1 MAATVTNTSSQTL
14 PEYKNPPV
22 NEVVCGILFETI
34 KQFLVPHFGLLWEK
48 FRAEFPRCRHVD
60 PLMPVIEGPTRPQPD
75 SVLSEVPLPRIWFL
89 HDDGRI
95 IQVQRDRF
103 HHNWRKLKPTDEYP
117 RYKTV
122 FPMFQAH
129 LDTFREFL
137 KEHDLGE
144 ITPRQYE
151 MTYVNII
158 PQGEGWEKEDDIHK
172 VFPDFNW
179 GRIKDRFLPIPVSVD
194 WQTHFALPE
203 GAGRL
208 NIKIQSAVRIADK
221 QRLLRLEI
229 TARGIG
235 TNSSLDGMQD
245 WFALAHE
252 WIVRGFADFTDT
264 QIQKNVW
271 GRIQ

>member
-1 MAATVTNTSSQTL
+1 VTNLSSLAL
-14 PEYKNPPV
+14 PDYKNPPV

-48 FRAEFPRCRHVD
+48 FRAEYPRCRHVD
-60 PLMPVIEGPTRPQPD
+60 PLLPVIESSTRTQAD
-75 SVLSEVPLPRIWFL
+75 TMISEVPLPRIWFL

-117 RYKTV
+117 RYRTV
-122 FPMFQAH
+122 FQMFRIH
-129 LDTFREFL
+129 FDTFQKFL
-137 KEHDLGE
+137 EEHRLGR
-144 ITPRQYE
+144 IIPRQYE

-158 PQGEGWEKEDDIHK
+158 PQGEGWETEEDMHK
-172 VFPDFNW
+172 VFPDFIW
-179 GRIKDRFLPIPVSVD
+179 GSKKDRFLPNPAGIN
-194 WQTHFALPE
+194 WQTNVTLPN

-208 NIKIQSAVRIADK
+208 HMNIQNAVRTADK
-221 QRLLRLEI
+221 HRLFRLEI

-235 TNSSLDGMQD
+235 NDTSLNGMQD
-245 WFALAHE
+245 WFDLAHE
-252 WIVRGFADFTDT
+252 WIVRGFADITDT
-264 QIQKNVW
+264 QVQKNVW